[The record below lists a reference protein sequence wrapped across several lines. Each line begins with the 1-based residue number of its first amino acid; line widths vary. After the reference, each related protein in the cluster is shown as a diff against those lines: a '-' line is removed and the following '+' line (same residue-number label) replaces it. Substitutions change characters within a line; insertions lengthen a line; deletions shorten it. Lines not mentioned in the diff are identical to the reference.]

1 MGIVIAVLLG
11 VRAGG
16 LFGGILIIVA
26 HGVTSSAI
34 FRGANIMYERTHSRR
49 MMMIKGVLSVNPHLS
64 LWWFI
69 IIVLNFGG
77 PFTLNLLREILII
90 QRLVPISK

>member
-1 MGIVIAVLLG
+1 LRALDLKVRIAYSSVVHMRIVIAVLLG

-64 LWWFI
+64 LW
-69 IIVLNFGG
+69 
-77 PFTLNLLREILII
+77 
-90 QRLVPISK
+90 